1 MTVTT
6 YVSLFI
12 GMILLAGLYFSMKW
26 ERGQYEEIDEV
37 MTGDEDED
45 HEIEE
50 IPPDEDFEDEPDKIW
65 EGSIEGVHTKIYK
78 GWQRQI
84 YVVVEGGFPF
94 SARVETTN
102 FLRSTTRFFK
112 EMITPRM
119 RVSTPEASSALL
131 AYGTDPDPLKRIL
144 SHWSQPETIDVLHQ
158 IHHVEFGD
166 EEFTAQFFHPEIDL
180 EELTEK
186 ARKVIKLYTTIPEG
200 IKSPEKDQP
209 VDLPDSEGSDTHGS
223 PETTYPNNQ

>member
-1 MTVTT
+1 MTT

-12 GMILLAGLYFSMKW
+12 GMVLLAGLYFSMKW

-37 MTGDEDED
+37 MTGEEDED

-65 EGSIEGVHTKIYK
+65 EGSIEGVHTKLYK

-84 YVVVEGGFPF
+84 YVVVEQGFPF
-94 SARVETTN
+94 SGRVESTN

-112 EMITPRM
+112 EMVTSRM
-119 RVSTPEASSALL
+119 RVWAPGTDSSLL
-131 AYGTDPDPLKRIL
+131 AYSTRPEPMERLL
-144 SHWSQPETIDVLHQ
+144 SIWSEPEHVEKLQ
-158 IHHVEFGD
+158 RIHHVEFD
-166 EEFTAQFFHPEIDL
+166 EDEFTAQFFHPEIDL

-186 ARKVIKLYTTIPEG
+186 ARTIIDLFRAIPDG
-200 IKSPEKDQP
+200 IKKDDGNDRP
-209 VDLPDSEGSDTHGS
+209 DHIPDSEGTDTHGS
-223 PETTYPNNQ
+223 AETNYPANP